1 MSSVLSLVEDL
12 TERKA
17 TEEVLRETARLD
29 ETLTAIDALMHSSLR
44 AGQAVETALREG
56 AEALGAQVGLVTTHA
71 AEGFR
76 IDYLHGGSAEGL
88 GRIVPDEADALGLS
102 VLTGR
107 ETLAIGDVGTEARAD
122 QWLVQDFHV
131 RSIIVAPLIRG
142 GEATGCL
149 YFAFLEEV
157 HSFSAAEVQF
167 VNRLASSL
175 SLAMEN
181 AALYE
186 AQRNIALT
194 LQQAFIHP
202 LPDLDDLEVGI
213 VGLAAWQPALV
224 GGDFWDVFHLRDD
237 KVLIVI
243 GDVSGKGVEA
253 AALTETVHS
262 AVRAFA
268 SVDDSP
274 GFILSKTNDLL
285 LADPKIETFVTAL
298 VLVLSIGTGKVSLAS
313 AGHPGPL
320 RVAEGSCETVDPEYR
335 LPLGIFTTQY
345 PTRELQLGEGEY
357 LALYTDGVTEAR
369 SAGELFG
376 EERVKEALRPLWG
389 RPSQDLAAAL
399 AGAASSFADSLTDDL
414 QVLVIR
420 RR

>member
-1 MSSVLSLVEDL
+1 
-12 TERKA
+12 
-17 TEEVLRETARLD
+17 
-29 ETLTAIDALMHSSLR
+29 
-44 AGQAVETALREG
+44 
-56 AEALGAQVGLVTTHA
+56 
-71 AEGFR
+71 
-76 IDYLHGGSAEGL
+76 
-88 GRIVPDEADALGLS
+88 
-102 VLTGR
+102 
-107 ETLAIGDVGTEARAD
+107 
-122 QWLVQDFHV
+122 
-131 RSIIVAPLIRG
+131 
-142 GEATGCL
+142 
-149 YFAFLEEV
+149 
-157 HSFSAAEVQF
+157 
-167 VNRLASSL
+167 
-175 SLAMEN
+175 
-181 AALYE
+181 
-186 AQRNIALT
+186 
-194 LQQAFIHP
+194 
-202 LPDLDDLEVGI
+202 
-213 VGLAAWQPALV
+213 
-224 GGDFWDVFHLRDD
+224 
-237 KVLIVI
+237 VLIVI

-268 SVDDSP
+268 SVDGSP